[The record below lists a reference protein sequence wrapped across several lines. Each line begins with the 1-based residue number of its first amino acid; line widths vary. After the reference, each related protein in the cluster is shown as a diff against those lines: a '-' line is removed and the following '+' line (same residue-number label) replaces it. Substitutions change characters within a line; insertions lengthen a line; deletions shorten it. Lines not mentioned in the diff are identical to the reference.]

1 MPPPD
6 EPLAAM
12 TPVPTQPKRGG
23 GSSRATPRVLL
34 ILAAA
39 LLVARIG
46 TGIYEGK
53 SPGKVADLVEWRS
66 ATMAIEEAHQTGRPI
81 LYDFTA
87 EWCPPC
93 QAMNREVFADRK
105 AAGTIGQL
113 FVPVRVL
120 DRSREEGRN
129 PIDVAAL
136 QSRYKITAFP
146 TLVIEDPAGGEPT
159 VIEGYPGKQALLE

>member
-1 MPPPD
+1 M
-6 EPLAAM
+6 
-12 TPVPTQPKRGG
+12 
-23 GSSRATPRVLL
+23 LL

-53 SPGKVADLVEWRS
+53 APGKVAELIEWRS
-66 ATMAIEEAHQTGRPI
+66 PSSGIEEARRTGRPI

-93 QAMNREVFADRK
+93 RAMTREVFADSK
-105 AAGTIGQL
+105 SAETIGKL

-120 DRSREEGRN
+120 DRSREEGKN
-129 PIDVAAL
+129 SIDVAAL
-136 QSRYKITAFP
+136 QARHHVTAFP
-146 TLVIEDPAGGEPT
+146 TLVVEDPAGGEPT
-159 VIEGYPGKQALLE
+159 VIEGYPGKQQLMQQLIQAGVKSRLEKRLSH